1 MTLDRLAFGTD
12 TGQIY
17 IVPALKLISSLFL
30 NDDQSKENF
39 GRKFLLGK
47 TIKSSGISSDVQ
59 ALVGHNQNITCL
71 IHPHSEYTRYDMQHL
86 VSGSTDSSIRL
97 WDLATSTQLHM
108 FTIHSG
114 TILMFHIPPPMLNV
128 KVQYCI
134 CSIANDHSV
143 ALINLKERK
152 TVLLANRQSYP
163 VVGLRWR
170 INDDFLLIK
179 CSDGSL
185 YVWQIETGNLDRIA
199 YGVLAD
205 ELFDWYNDPR
215 LLTAN
220 GDSPSDPFTTVMTS
234 AHFLQIRSTKKRRD
248 YDQIR
253 KLNKRFGRNNP
264 LAIHSNSFAS
274 LQVFYVMI

>member
-1 MTLDRLAFGTD
+1 M
-12 TGQIY
+12 
-17 IVPALKLISSLFL
+17 
-30 NDDQSKENF
+30 
-39 GRKFLLGK
+39 
-47 TIKSSGISSDVQ
+47 
-59 ALVGHNQNITCL
+59 VGHNQSITCL
-71 IHPHSEYTRYDMQHL
+71 IHPHSEYARYDVQHL
-86 VSGSTDSSIRL
+86 VSGSIDNSIRL
-97 WDLATSTQLHM
+97 WDLATCTQLHM

-134 CSIANDHSV
+134 CSIASDHSV
-143 ALINLKERK
+143 ALISLKERK
-152 TVLLANRQSYP
+152 IVLLANRQSYP

-185 YVWQIETGNLDRIA
+185 YIWQIDTGNLDRIA
-199 YGVLAD
+199 HGVLAD

-220 GDSPSDPFTTVMTS
+220 GDSQNDPFTTVMTS
-234 AHFLQIRSTKKRRD
+234 THYLQIRSTKKRRD

-253 KLNKRFGRNNP
+253 KYSKKFGRDFSPHFFNYFVFSGVLRHDLMGTPSFKPAEYRLPIVIQQFHTNLGDD
-264 LAIHSNSFAS
+264 LALLVLFDLIQLISKYNR
-274 LQVFYVMI
+274 MISYH